1 MDVRTAVNTQLLAN
15 ASFDGPN
22 ESKEQKPTPPP
33 QQSSPAET
41 DPLQS
46 AFGNL
51 GSTFQ
56 HALGGAAGPSNI
68 GDFAKE
74 LKSDLDKLGTT
85 IGKISS
91 SQQDGKKDQPPCT
104 HTDFKKSNDGAN
116 DNDEPTTP
124 PPSSAGQSTIGQI
137 TNAVKEAFGQAANA
151 VAGSSEAETKSSVK
165 DTTDSG
171 SEVGADAVEKPA
183 EGAKSPGH
191 TSLDAVLG
199 QTATHQCSRV
209 EEEHAAFNGTS

>member
-1 MDVRTAVNTQLLAN
+1 MQHLGS
-15 ASFDGPN
+15 ASFDGAN

-33 QQSSPAET
+33 KQPSPDQT

-46 AFGNL
+46 AIGNL

-56 HALGGAAGPSNI
+56 NALSGTDGPNNI
-68 GDFAKE
+68 SDFAKE
-74 LKSDLDKLGTT
+74 LKSDLDKLGTA
-85 IGKISS
+85 IGDKIDSG
-91 SQQDGKKDQPPCT
+91 QQDGKKAQPRCT

-124 PPSSAGQSTIGQI
+124 PPSSAGQSTFGQI

-151 VAGSSEAETKSSVK
+151 VAGSSEAETKSPAK
-165 DTTDSG
+165 DTKDSG
-171 SEVGADAVEKPA
+171 CEVGVDAVEKTA
-183 EGAKSPGH
+183 EGAKGPEH
-191 TSLDAVLG
+191 TSLDAVSD
-199 QTATHQCSRV
+199 QAVAHQCSGV